1 MGGQGDSEETVT
13 MTHAASCQHASVQYS
28 TVQYS
33 TVHAAVLSTCITEKC
48 GDTEAGW
55 WRVSSASVPCPA
67 FINIIHCEAEK
78 IYSDLLLVTAT

>member
-1 MGGQGDSEETVT
+1 MGGQEDSEETVT
-13 MTHAASCQHASVQYS
+13 MTHAASCQHAS
-28 TVQYS
+28 VQYS

-55 WRVSSASVPCPA
+55 WRVSSASVPRPA